1 MSDRL
6 VTTGPVGRRAP
17 ITSPHPSLAH
27 PGQWIRR
34 HIRRYTL
41 QGAAFTILNS
51 VHMPESAPPTS
62 QTLRVLRPI
71 LRHSYVSKRL
81 QKSLPHGAGAL
92 TRAPPSVRTFPSD
105 VREKQ
110 TQVPSDLVVCRQH
123 TLTTSTPQSTYI
135 HNLSTTYM
143 ANCPSPT
150 MSLPSILPDSYKQVL
165 LRDRSNHAGHQIGRA
180 HV

>member
-1 MSDRL
+1 MSNADRLCSGLGLPMSDRL

-41 QGAAFTILNS
+41 QGAAFTNLNS

-92 TRAPPSVRTFPSD
+92 SRAPPSVRTFPSD

-123 TLTTSTPQSTYI
+123 TLTTSNPLSL
-135 HNLSTTYM
+135 HSKSTT
-143 ANCPSPT
+143 
-150 MSLPSILPDSYKQVL
+150 
-165 LRDRSNHAGHQIGRA
+165 
-180 HV
+180 